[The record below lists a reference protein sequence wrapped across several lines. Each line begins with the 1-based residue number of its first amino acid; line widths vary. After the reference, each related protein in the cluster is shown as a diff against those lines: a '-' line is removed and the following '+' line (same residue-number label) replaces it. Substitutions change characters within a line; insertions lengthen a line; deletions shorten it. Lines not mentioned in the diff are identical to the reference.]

1 MAVAGWANTDR
12 TALQMTTT
20 WLRRAR
26 AARPR
31 EVWVLGAVFG
41 LVPSTLGMLPL
52 LTGVIG
58 LCGLMLVRTWRL
70 RLIVTLF
77 VVAELLGLPWP
88 AAPIL
93 AAAAWFTCNSI
104 AFGAGSWL
112 RRPRGARLQW
122 LLVLAAAVGCGFVVV
137 ALDWWNISTG
147 YVFPLPVPPT
157 WSFPLFAI
165 GAAIVNALGEEA
177 LWRGLLAD
185 VGEAATTRASN
196 VAVQALSFG
205 LAHYHGI
212 PNGPLGVVAA
222 TVFSAFLYLVGLR
235 LGRAGALVAHLA
247 TDLVIF
253 LAVIQYAQFAW
264 NG

>member
-1 MAVAGWANTDR
+1 
-12 TALQMTTT
+12 MTTT
-20 WLRRAR
+20 WLRRVR
-26 AARPR
+26 AGRPR

-41 LVPSTLGMLPL
+41 LVPSTLGLLPL
-52 LTGVIG
+52 LTVVIG

-70 RLIVTLF
+70 RLVVAVF

-88 AAPIL
+88 TAPIL

-104 AFGAGSWL
+104 ALSAGFWL
-112 RRPRGARLQW
+112 RRPRGAGPQW
-122 LLVLAAAVGCGFVVV
+122 ILALAAAVGCGFVVV
-137 ALDWWNISTG
+137 ALDWGNISTG

-157 WSFPLFAI
+157 WSFPLLAI
-165 GAAIVNALGEEA
+165 GAAIVNACGEEA
-177 LWRGLLAD
+177 LWRGLLVD
-185 VGEAATTRASN
+185 VGEVALTRAGN

-212 PNGPLGVVAA
+212 PNGPLGVAA
-222 TVFSAFLYLVGLR
+222 AAMFSAFLYFIGLR
-235 LGRAGALVAHLA
+235 LGRVGALVAHLA

-253 LAVIQYAQFAW
+253 LAVMQYAQFAW